1 MLPRSLSFSSD
12 GPTPLRILPARGAGA
27 GPTLQASHLSQLR
40 VYRCSGSLASAP
52 LPCRPGRTPRSVT
65 KICSPVK
72 LHSPSWL
79 CGPDWPTK
87 PAPHTPSCPPAQ
99 CGGSRTSR
107 LAHFLIAHSPVHHDL
122 TYSICSRS
130 LPEPHSPVLNCSKSS
145 TPPRKKGSSQPRPNT
160 RVPTSTLNLE
170 RSHHTSL

>member
-27 GPTLQASHLSQLR
+27 GPTLRASHLSQLR

-79 CGPDWPTK
+79 CSPDWPTK
-87 PAPHTPSCPPAQ
+87 PAPLARPLSVGAHAPPA
-99 CGGSRTSR
+99 
-107 LAHFLIAHSPVHHDL
+107 L
-122 TYSICSRS
+122 
-130 LPEPHSPVLNCSKSS
+130 
-145 TPPRKKGSSQPRPNT
+145 
-160 RVPTSTLNLE
+160 
-170 RSHHTSL
+170 HTSLLLTPQCIMILLIQSAQGLYPNHTPQFSTVPKVLLPQERRAAVSLGRIQESPRAP